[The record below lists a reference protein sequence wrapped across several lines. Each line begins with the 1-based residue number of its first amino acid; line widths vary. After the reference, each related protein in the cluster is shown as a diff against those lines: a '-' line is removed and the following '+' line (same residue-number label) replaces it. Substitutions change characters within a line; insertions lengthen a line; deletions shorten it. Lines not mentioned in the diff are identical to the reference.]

1 MSNNIT
7 TSKSF
12 NFFIAIS
19 VAILTTGFLRWGV
32 FSAVPGSDGGFY
44 TFITQYIYH
53 ALSNGEDL
61 KGMTIQ
67 LYQMM
72 TFWLYGL
79 EVNQYI
85 SLRLIDGLLAVAA
98 SFIFFKVILKES
110 GSILFTVIL
119 TTILFIV
126 MSDIEIMAYGYKNS
140 VWAAY
145 IPLFT
150 ALLVWQKASKVDS
163 FSFYII
169 GALVS
174 LGVLLREPFLPFFL
188 LAGVAIFISYGWRV
202 LVKYLVGSAIL
213 GFSVFAV
220 VLSFRGWDLIDL
232 LNSYFSQGIFGAAGL
247 WWIWDIDATSKLVL
261 GWALNTIKTSWFI
274 CITAL
279 ASIIY
284 LVKAYSADKKSVN
297 MNRFYFWLAV
307 ALIPLLEPSLK
318 LSFPYHFTNCLP
330 GLVGLSAMGWRY
342 INSNESK
349 QVTTSSI
356 VVISLVSLFIIMP
369 TISRTI
375 IKSDYI
381 YTPSDVIDWSS
392 ATNPLTPW
400 TELIGI
406 NQYLILATKV
416 YELSRESSNYSKR
429 VTLSTNAGSQ
439 AIYPITKLL
448 PPTYKLSDLDYLYA
462 HLNFNEAKLT
472 KILEEHRPALV
483 MIIDTPL
490 SITTQSNNFPK
501 KESKFSLKQKNIE
514 KLNNI
519 IEKMNLYDK
528 VAIIPANPKIN
539 YGWKSGIIYRL
550 KKE

>member
-19 VAILTTGFLRWGV
+19 VAILTTGFLRLQLFTGLPDLDDGLYV
-32 FSAVPGSDGGFY
+32 F
-44 TFITQYIYH
+44 INQYIYH

-67 LYQMM
+67 LYPMM

-232 LNSYFSQGIFGAAGL
+232 LNSYFDYGVIHKEYF
-247 WWIWDIDATSKLVL
+247 DVL
-261 GWALNTIKTSWFI
+261 KWQTFKMFSLSTIKTSWFI

>member
-19 VAILTTGFLRWGV
+19 VAILTTGFLRLQLFTGLPDLDDGLYV
-32 FSAVPGSDGGFY
+32 F
-44 TFITQYIYH
+44 INQYIYH

-307 ALIPLLEPSLK
+307 ALIPLLEWFFKYGL
-318 LSFPYHFTNCLP
+318 PYHIANCLP

-381 YTPSDVIDWSS
+381 YTPSEAIKR
-392 ATNPLTPW
+392 
-400 TELIGI
+400 IGSNDTFRAKNI
-406 NQYLILATKV
+406 IERSQYLQGATKV
-416 YELSRESSNYSKR
+416 YELSSEDS
-429 VTLSTNAGSQ
+429 TLSVNNFWQ
-439 AIYPITKLL
+439 PLYPLTGLL
-448 PPTYKLSDLDYLYA
+448 PPTVELCCLRQLFISLSYD
-462 HLNFNEAKLT
+462 
-472 KILEEHRPALV
+472 EEK
-483 MIIDTPL
+483 MI
-490 SITTQSNNFPK
+490 K
-501 KESKFSLKQKNIE
+501 
-514 KLNNI
+514 I
-519 IEKMNLYDK
+519 IEKHRPTLIFLAPASLMDGEGDFIAMVEKTNLYNKVGYLPVNLEIDK
-528 VAIIPANPKIN
+528 G
-539 YGWKSGIIYRL
+539 YLSGTIYRL
-550 KKE
+550 KDFK

>member
-19 VAILTTGFLRWGV
+19 VAILTTGFLRLQLFTGLPDLDDGLYV
-32 FSAVPGSDGGFY
+32 F
-44 TFITQYIYH
+44 INQYIYH

-232 LNSYFSQGIFGAAGL
+232 LNSYFDYGVIHKEYF
-247 WWIWDIDATSKLVL
+247 DVL
-261 GWALNTIKTSWFI
+261 KWQTFKMFSLSTIKTSWFI

-284 LVKAYSADKKSVN
+284 LVKSYSADKKSVN

-307 ALIPLLEPSLK
+307 ALIPLLEWFFKYGL
-318 LSFPYHFTNCLP
+318 PYHIANCLP

-381 YTPSDVIDWSS
+381 YTPSEAIKR
-392 ATNPLTPW
+392 
-400 TELIGI
+400 IGSNDTFRAKNI
-406 NQYLILATKV
+406 IERSQYLQGATKV
-416 YELSRESSNYSKR
+416 YELSSEDS
-429 VTLSTNAGSQ
+429 TLSVNNFWQ
-439 AIYPITKLL
+439 PLYPLTGLL
-448 PPTYKLSDLDYLYA
+448 PPTVELCCLRQLFISLSYD
-462 HLNFNEAKLT
+462 
-472 KILEEHRPALV
+472 EEK
-483 MIIDTPL
+483 MI
-490 SITTQSNNFPK
+490 K
-501 KESKFSLKQKNIE
+501 
-514 KLNNI
+514 I
-519 IEKMNLYDK
+519 IEKHRPTLIFLAPASLMDGEGDFIAMVEKTNLYNKVGYLPVNLEIDK
-528 VAIIPANPKIN
+528 G
-539 YGWKSGIIYRL
+539 YLSGTIYRL
-550 KKE
+550 KDFK

>member
-1 MSNNIT
+1 
-7 TSKSF
+7 
-12 NFFIAIS
+12 
-19 VAILTTGFLRWGV
+19 
-32 FSAVPGSDGGFY
+32 
-44 TFITQYIYH
+44 
-53 ALSNGEDL
+53 
-61 KGMTIQ
+61 MTIQ

-119 TTILFIV
+119 TTVLFIL
-126 MSDIEIMAYGYKNS
+126 INNLEIIAYGFKNS
-140 VWAAY
+140 IWAAY

-232 LNSYFSQGIFGAAGL
+232 LNSYFDYSVIHKEYF
-247 WWIWDIDATSKLVL
+247 DVL
-261 GWALNTIKTSWFI
+261 KWQTFKMFSLSTIKTSWFI

-356 VVISLVSLFIIMP
+356 VVISLVSLFVIMP

-375 IKSDYI
+375 IKSNFI

-392 ATNPLTPW
+392 ATNPLIPW
-400 TELIGI
+400 TALIGI

-472 KILEEHRPALV
+472 KVLEEHRPALI
-483 MIIDTPL
+483 MIIDTSHL
-490 SITTQSNNFPK
+490 AK
-501 KESKFSLKQKNIE
+501 KLPKQKSQFYLEQE
-514 KLNNI
+514 KIVPLHNI
-519 IEKMNLYDK
+519 IERTNLYDK